1 MDSITELAKLF
12 KERNNPSIQGI
23 CVGKVLTAPP
33 ELKITVSGFILDKSR
48 LVVAQHLLKTYISSS
63 ETVADHGQHTHT
75 VADVLCCNDKV
86 IVIPSR
92 DDSIYF
98 VMDKV
103 GDI

>member
-33 ELKITVSGFILDKSR
+33 ELKITVSGFI